1 MSFPRVGSLQGKK
14 CSTFPYLIQRYS
26 VAWDE
31 DFPPLGWLKGW
42 RGGYLEFPSA
52 AERFLI
58 LGWSLQISPRDAREL
73 RAWLEALHTR
83 TVEYGEKDEAPLRLF
98 GVFTFSPPLPSAR
111 SQVSP
116 RFGLPLLVWS
126 EVQGKRWVTLYHPI
140 GEGEMPL
147 SAETL
152 RECLEYIRGWGMDAV
167 TEKDFYARMEWEAVN
182 RELSW
187 SDLDPD
193 HQASEPE
200 GKEEGAYGGE
210 EFNVVERWEPSP
222 SLFPRLHARHESGRL
237 SAFLR
242 PSSAA
247 WERQIGLLKGAMQR
261 GEVQKVVLARTLQ
274 MTLQGTWQ
282 VEPMLETLRR
292 RYPYANAFFFR
303 FTDEMAFL
311 GATPERLARVEDDRL
326 ETMALAGSLPRG
338 KDAQED
344 ALLTQKLLQDAR
356 LYKEHQVVVDHICRQ
371 LTPMM
376 QTMQV
381 SERRPL
387 LLPNVQHLQVH
398 IQGKLANGYD
408 VLDAVRAL
416 HPTAALGGEPRRAAL
431 EWIARLEPFERGWYG
446 APFGWVDAQGN
457 GDFYVALRCG
467 LMRGNQAVLYAGAGI
482 LPESDPQAEWEET
495 ALKFHPMLQ
504 ALEESLKP

>member
-1 MSFPRVGSLQGKK
+1 MFFPRVESLQGKK
-14 CSTFPYLIQRYS
+14 CVAFPYLIQRYS
-26 VAWDE
+26 LVWDE
-31 DFPPLGWLKGW
+31 DFPPLWWLKGG

-58 LGWSLQISPRDAREL
+58 LGWSLQISPQDEGEL
-73 RAWLEALHTR
+73 RAWLEALQSR
-83 TVEYGEKDEAPLRLF
+83 TLEYGEGNEWPLRLF
-98 GVFTFSPPLPSAR
+98 GVFSFSSPFSVRAR
-111 SQVSP
+111 LSS

-126 EVQGKRWVTLYHPI
+126 EAQGKRWVTLYRPI
-140 GEGEMPL
+140 GEGEVPL

-152 RECLEYIRGWGMDAV
+152 RECLECIRWRGMDAIS
-167 TEKDFYARMEWEAVN
+167 ERDLCARLEWGTLS
-182 RELSW
+182 RQLSW
-187 SDLDPD
+187 SDLEPGY
-193 HQASEPE
+193 QASVLE
-200 GKEEGAYGGE
+200 GYAGE
-210 EFNVVERWEPSP
+210 EFNAVERWEPSP
-222 SLFPRLHARHESGRL
+222 SLFPRLYAWHESGRL

-247 WERQIGLLKGAMQR
+247 WERQIALLKGAMRR

-274 MTLQGTWQ
+274 MNIQGRWQ

-303 FTDEMAFL
+303 FSDEMTFL
-311 GATPERLARVEDDRL
+311 GATPERLARLEDDRL

-356 LYKEHQVVVDHICRQ
+356 LSKEHQVVVDHICRQ
-371 LTPMM
+371 LNPMM
-376 QTMQV
+376 RTMQV

-398 IQGKLANGYD
+398 IWGKLTNGYD
-408 VLDAVRAL
+408 VLDAVKAL
-416 HPTAALGGEPRRAAL
+416 HPTAALGGEPRQAAL

-467 LMRGNQAVLYAGAGI
+467 LIRSNQAVLYAGAGI
-482 LPESDPQAEWEET
+482 LAESDPQAEWEET

-504 ALEESLKP
+504 ALEESLEP

>member
-1 MSFPRVGSLQGKK
+1 MLFPKVGLFQESRR
-14 CSTFPYLIQRYS
+14 STFPHLIQRYS
-26 VAWDE
+26 VAWGE
-31 DFPPLGWLKGW
+31 AFPPLGWLKGW
-42 RGGYLEFPSA
+42 QGGYLEFPA
-52 AERFLI
+52 VAERFLI
-58 LGWSLQISPRDAREL
+58 LGWSLQLSPRDEHQL
-73 RAWLEALHTR
+73 RAWLAALHTHM
-83 TVEYGEKDEAPLRLF
+83 VAYGERDEAPLRLF
-98 GVFTFSPPLPSAR
+98 GIFSFPSPFLSVTSPAF
-111 SQVSP
+111 P

-126 EVQGKRWVTLYHPI
+126 EVQGKRWVTLYRPL

-147 SAETL
+147 SAEAL
-152 RECLEYIRGWGMDAV
+152 RGCLEYIREWGMDGV
-167 TEKDFYARMEWEAVN
+167 TEKDFYAWMEWEAIN
-182 RELSW
+182 WELSW
-187 SDLDPD
+187 RQLDAV
-193 HQASEPE
+193 HHASEVE
-200 GKEEGAYGGE
+200 GKKGGAHGSE

-222 SLFPRLHARHESGRL
+222 SLFPRLYAQHESGHL
-237 SAFLR
+237 SAFLH

-247 WERQIGLLKGAMQR
+247 WEAQIGLLKGAMQR

-274 MTLQGTWQ
+274 MTLQGMWQ
-282 VEPMLETLRR
+282 VEPMLEALRQ

-311 GATPERLARVEDDRL
+311 GATPERLVRVEEDRL

-356 LYKEHQVVVDHICRQ
+356 LFKEHQVVVDHICRQ

-398 IQGKLANGYD
+398 IQGKLANRYD

-416 HPTAALGGEPRRAAL
+416 HPTAALGGEPRQAAL

-446 APFGWVDAQGN
+446 APFGWVDARGN

-467 LMRGNQAVLYAGAGI
+467 LIRGDQALLYAGAGI
-482 LPESDPQAEWEET
+482 LPESDAQAEWEET